1 MEFVDRV
8 YSRKNTAALLGVCE
22 KTLRRLE
29 LSGQLKRVNITP
41 RKVGYRASEIERF
54 LSEREAA

>member
-1 MEFVDRV
+1 MQDIDRV
-8 YSRKNTAALLGVCE
+8 YSRKKTAELLSVCE

-29 LSGQLKRVNITP
+29 LSGELKRVDITP

>member
-1 MEFVDRV
+1 
-8 YSRKNTAALLGVCE
+8 VCE

-29 LSGQLKRVNITP
+29 LSGELKRVDITP